1 MSVVSDRVVSVGRW
15 EKLLE
20 DTLRMPSVNGANT
33 VRVQTSG
40 ECQRCLTMLMP
51 YQNLPVC
58 SSNVF

>member
-1 MSVVSDRVVSVGRW
+1 MSVVSDGVVSVGRW

-40 ECQRCLTMLMP
+40 ECQMSDDVNAIPKSAGLLE
-51 YQNLPVC
+51 
-58 SSNVF
+58 